1 MSTSASTTA
10 RVPTR
15 LPLWALAV
23 AAVVA
28 ASLAALVGGAAAAQV
43 VSDPGPLVRWG
54 VVYARVVHDVAAS
67 ATIGLLLHA
76 AFLVP
81 ETTRTRRRETA
92 TRLAGVAA
100 ALWALA
106 SVAGALLT
114 MADSIGI
121 PLTDPGFP
129 QQFTTFAWQFL
140 PVRVELIAAGLA
152 VLDLGGDFADGAI
165 ACEGRLSGGEVFMT
179 FDRAAFKKLKL
190 LGEKV
195 ASPRDVVSVDASV
208 AFQ

>member
-1 MSTSASTTA
+1 MSTSTSTPA

-15 LPLWALAV
+15 LPVWVL
-23 AAVVA
+23 VVA
-28 ASLAALVGGAAAAQV
+28 GVVSASLAALVGQAAVAPV
-43 VSDPGPLVRWG
+43 VADPGALVRWG
-54 VVYARVVHDVAAS
+54 VLYARVVHDVAAA
-67 ATIGLLLHA
+67 ATVGLLLHA

-100 ALWALA
+100 AVWALA

-129 QQFTTFAWQFL
+129 Q
-140 PVRVELIAAGLA
+140 
-152 VLDLGGDFADGAI
+152 
-165 ACEGRLSGGEVFMT
+165 
-179 FDRAAFKKLKL
+179 
-190 LGEKV
+190 
-195 ASPRDVVSVDASV
+195 
-208 AFQ
+208 